1 MPEKT
6 KYRIAIIGAIIAVT
20 LGIHY
25 GWILEPIFGESHFI
39 HAIHGRLCYVPIV
52 IAASWFGI
60 RGGLL
65 AATAISVL
73 VLPYLFFNSLGAHN
87 LAGEL
92 VEIVFYY
99 AIALLTGAL
108 VGREFAA
115 RRKQQETE
123 LQLERS
129 QKLSMVGQMA
139 AGVAH
144 EIKNPIASIKGAIDI
159 LCDDNTPEND
169 RAEFR
174 DIVNRETKRIDRTL
188 RDFLEFAR
196 PHEPRLE
203 KTDISDTVAGSL
215 RQVEAN
221 LSRTGLS
228 VERDIAPDVF
238 VLADREKIHQVMLN
252 LLLNAMEASE
262 PGGRIRV
269 AVRPGAEDVEIR
281 VEDQGKGIDEESLQ
295 RIFDPFFTTK
305 SSGSG
310 LGLSIVRN
318 IVEKHHG
325 TIRAER
331 APDQGTAF
339 IVSLPRYGGA
349 V

>member
-1 MPEKT
+1 MPTNT
-6 KYRIAIIGAIIAVT
+6 KYRIAIISGIVALT

-60 RGGLL
+60 RGGLTT
-65 AATAISVL
+65 ATVISVL
-73 VLPYLFFNSLGAHN
+73 VLPYLLFNNLGAHN
-87 LAGEL
+87 VASEL

-108 VGREFAA
+108 VGREFSA

-159 LCDDNTPEND
+159 LCDQNTPDND
-169 RAEFR
+169 KAEFR
-174 DIVNRETKRIDRTL
+174 DIVHRETKRIDRTL
-188 RDFLEFAR
+188 SDFLEFAR
-196 PHEPRLE
+196 PHEPKLE
-203 KTDISDTVAGSL
+203 KTDISETVSGSL
-215 RQVEAN
+215 RQIEAN
-221 LSRTGLS
+221 LERAGLAI
-228 VERDIAPDVF
+228 EREIVPDIF
-238 VLADREKIHQVMLN
+238 VLADRERIHQVMLN

-262 PGGRIRV
+262 SGGTIRV
-269 AVRPGAEDVEIR
+269 SVRSDGEDV
-281 VEDQGKGIDEESLQ
+281 VVQVTDNGTGIDPETLD

-305 SSGSG
+305 SSGTG

-318 IVEKHHG
+318 IIEKHHG
-325 TIRAER
+325 SIRAEKAAGR
-331 APDQGTAF
+331 GTSF
-339 IVSLPRYGGA
+339 VITLPRYGRTA
-349 V
+349 